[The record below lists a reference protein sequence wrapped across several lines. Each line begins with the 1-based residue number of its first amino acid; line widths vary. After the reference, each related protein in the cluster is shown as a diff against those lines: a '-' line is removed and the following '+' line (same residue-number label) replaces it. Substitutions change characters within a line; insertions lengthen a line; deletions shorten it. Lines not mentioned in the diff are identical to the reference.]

1 MSPGQPSAGPIR
13 LLVSDIDGTLV
24 RDDKS
29 LPEAN
34 REAILALAAAGV
46 ATTLISARP
55 PSGMLGLAATLR
67 MTGPLAAFNGGTLFD
82 GDGTIR
88 FAHRLERADAAA
100 MLRLVDRPGVTL
112 WVYADGAWFVAN
124 LDNPHLPRERLAS
137 AIEPEI
143 RTDFT
148 ARGGRIDK
156 IVGVSDDHA
165 LLRQLEERAREM
177 IGARATIARSQPYYL
192 DITHRLEKADAATM
206 LRLVDRPG
214 VTPWVY
220 ADGAWFAANLHNPHL
235 PRERLASAI
244 EPRIRTDFAG
254 LDGRI
259 DKIVGVSDDHELLRR
274 LEARAKELI
283 GDRATIARS
292 QPYYLDITHH
302 LANKGDGIAALARAF
317 GVELNEVAAFG
328 DMPNDIPMFARA
340 GLSVALGQAPGCV
353 RAAASAIAATNGQDG
368 VADAIL
374 RFIRPRIS
382 H

>member
-1 MSPGQPSAGPIR
+1 MSCGRPTAAAIR

-88 FAHRLERADAAA
+88 FAHRLKEADAAT
-100 MLRLVDRPGVTL
+100 MLRLIDRPGVTP
-112 WVYADGAWFVAN
+112 WVYADGAWFVAS

-137 AIEPEI
+137 AIEPVI
-143 RTDFT
+143 RADFT
-148 ARGGRIDK
+148 
-156 IVGVSDDHA
+156 
-165 LLRQLEERAREM
+165 
-177 IGARATIARSQPYYL
+177 
-192 DITHRLEKADAATM
+192 
-206 LRLVDRPG
+206 
-214 VTPWVY
+214 
-220 ADGAWFAANLHNPHL
+220 
-235 PRERLASAI
+235 
-244 EPRIRTDFAG
+244 G

-259 DKIVGVSDDHELLRR
+259 DKIVGVSDDHELLRG
-274 LEARAKELI
+274 LEARAKKMI
-283 GDRATIARS
+283 GTRATIARS

-317 GVELNEVAAFG
+317 GVELKEVAAFG
-328 DMPNDIPMFARA
+328 DMPNDLPMFARA

-353 RAAASAIAATNGQDG
+353 RAAASATAATNEQDG

-374 RFIRPRIS
+374 RFIRPRIPAQ
-382 H
+382 